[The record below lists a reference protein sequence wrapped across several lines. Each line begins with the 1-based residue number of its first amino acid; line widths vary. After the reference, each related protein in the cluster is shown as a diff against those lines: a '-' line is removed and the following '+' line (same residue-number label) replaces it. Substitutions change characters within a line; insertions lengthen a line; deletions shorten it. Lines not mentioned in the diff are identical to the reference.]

1 MACARQCPGRLR
13 FVGYRDDPEGPIWKL
28 VERWKVALP
37 LHPEYGLAP
46 NVFYVPPL
54 SPPRLDARGR
64 PTDEPRIPLGTLEA
78 LFGAGAAA
86 ALETLRRERLKRR
99 RGEPSELM
107 DLLIAYDWRQS
118 FALSPGAREVL

>member
-1 MACARQCPGRLR
+1 
-13 FVGYRDDPEGPIWKL
+13 VGYRDDPQGPIWKL
-28 VERWKVALP
+28 VEEWKVALP

-64 PTDEPRIPLGTLEA
+64 PTDEPRIPLRSLES
-78 LFGAGAAA
+78 LFGEAVSGALA
-86 ALETLRRERLKRR
+86 TLRGERAKRR

-107 DLLIAYDWRQS
+107 DLLIAYDWNES
-118 FALSPGAREVL
+118 FAISPRAPEVS